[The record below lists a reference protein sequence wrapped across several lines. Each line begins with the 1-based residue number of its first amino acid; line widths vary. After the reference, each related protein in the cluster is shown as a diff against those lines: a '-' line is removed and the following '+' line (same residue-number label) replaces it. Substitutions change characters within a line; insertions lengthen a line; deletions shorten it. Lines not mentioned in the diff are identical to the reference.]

1 VERLSCLVGV
11 SKLEMNHRLWSIPPS
26 GSSSSL
32 ASIQRPP
39 CLSTLS
45 MRVRFSYMFFERI
58 VPRLFIVDYEQV
70 VLGTDVVIHA
80 THYLTRLI
88 IAGG

>member
-1 VERLSCLVGV
+1 
-11 SKLEMNHRLWSIPPS
+11 
-26 GSSSSL
+26 
-32 ASIQRPP
+32 
-39 CLSTLS
+39 
-45 MRVRFSYMFFERI
+45 MFFERI